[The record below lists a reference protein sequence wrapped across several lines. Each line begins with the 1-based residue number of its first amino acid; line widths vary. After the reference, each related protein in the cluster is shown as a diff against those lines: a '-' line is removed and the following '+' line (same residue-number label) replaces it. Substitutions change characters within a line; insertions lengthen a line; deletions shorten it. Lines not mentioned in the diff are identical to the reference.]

1 MVALSGTGSSNKSA
15 AIAAAVILGTTGLI
29 FYYMPTMIMA
39 LSEISPWLSYAVAIA
54 FVLAFFAVFWLRG
67 QRQKKDSETSE

>member
-1 MVALSGTGSSNKSA
+1 MSEPHSSNKSA
-15 AIAAAVILGTTGLI
+15 AIAAAIILAATGLV

-39 LSEISPWLSYAVAIA
+39 LSEISPWLSYGVAIV

-67 QRQKKDSETSE
+67 RHQNRNLDRSE